1 MKTSS
6 TRRAPVRLRA
16 VVLAAAPPATR
27 ERSLDRAIVFM
38 QVLILALCAARAGAD
53 WSRGSLAPEGGVALV
68 LAGLFC
74 LWLVAES
81 IGWLRRSRGGAK
93 GLRLVHRIPS

>member
-1 MKTSS
+1 MKTPS
-6 TRRAPVRLRA
+6 TRGAPVRLRA
-16 VVLAAAPPATR
+16 VVLPAAPPTAR
-27 ERSLDRAIVFM
+27 EKSLGRAIVFM

-53 WSRGSLAPEGGVALV
+53 WSRGSLGPEGWVALT
-68 LAGLFC
+68 LAGLSC

-81 IGWLRRSRGGAK
+81 IGWLRRSRGGAR